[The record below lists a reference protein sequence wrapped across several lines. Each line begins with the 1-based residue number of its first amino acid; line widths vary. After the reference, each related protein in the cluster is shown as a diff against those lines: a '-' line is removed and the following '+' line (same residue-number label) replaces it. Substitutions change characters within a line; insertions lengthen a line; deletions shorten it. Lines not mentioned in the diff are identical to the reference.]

1 MQKGNNNCTDNN
13 AIQELSELL
22 ISIVDLQ
29 DPSAE
34 KHATGV
40 ATLVT
45 KLAEHIRI
53 DRNVLMILKYSGML
67 HEIGKVAISESVIS
81 KPTRLTRAEY
91 LMVQQHTTLG
101 YKLLVPLQIPPML
114 TEAILSHHENY
125 DGSSYPVGLKGEVIP
140 LIGCLIRIVDYYD
153 TLTSYRSY
161 RPKTIY
167 NPKEAL
173 DVLRQ
178 NRYCF
183 DLSLLDAFVDL
194 VETEL

>member
-1 MQKGNNNCTDNN
+1 MQKGNNNWTDNN
-13 AIQELSELL
+13 AIQELSGLL

-29 DPSAE
+29 APSAE

-45 KLAEHIRI
+45 KLGEPA
-53 DRNVLMILKYSGML
+53 LM
-67 HEIGKVAISESVIS
+67 
-81 KPTRLTRAEY
+81 
-91 LMVQQHTTLG
+91 
-101 YKLLVPLQIPPML
+101 
-114 TEAILSHHENY
+114 
-125 DGSSYPVGLKGEVIP
+125 
-140 LIGCLIRIVDYYD
+140 
-153 TLTSYRSY
+153 TSYRSY

-167 NPKEAL
+167 SPTEAL

-178 NRYCF
+178 NRHCF